1 MCSFLSFSDESD
13 ESSRIA
19 AAGAVEIGAAGGGIG
34 HLHCRAK
41 NPLSALVAGVHL
53 LGSTTLGR
61 FATPGGVTGD
71 GQGVA
76 SQ

>member
-41 NPLSALVAGVHL
+41 NPLSAL
-53 LGSTTLGR
+53 STT
-61 FATPGGVTGD
+61 
-71 GQGVA
+71 
-76 SQ
+76 S